1 MISSPF
7 SHTRPDWGYFASD
20 VPSPGSVSDNADS
33 GMGADPSVTT
43 TVIPVVVFGVAP
55 LTAEIAPASIKLA
68 RAPINVFFMAQN
80 LLRQVPMIEQNAR
93 NELRPKHFFSAP
105 KTKKASDCSAVS
117 KLLNG

>member
-1 MISSPF
+1 M
-7 SHTRPDWGYFASD
+7 
-20 VPSPGSVSDNADS
+20 
-33 GMGADPSVTT
+33 GMGADPSPMM
-43 TVIPVVVFGVAP
+43 TVICDAGFVVAP

-105 KTKKASDCSAVS
+105 KTKKASDCSAVR
-117 KLLNG
+117 KLLNS